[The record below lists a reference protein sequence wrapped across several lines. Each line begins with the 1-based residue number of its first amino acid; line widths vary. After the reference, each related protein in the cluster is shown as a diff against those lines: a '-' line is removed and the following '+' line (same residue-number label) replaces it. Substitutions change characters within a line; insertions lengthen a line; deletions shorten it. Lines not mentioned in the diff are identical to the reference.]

1 MRVTECISMIPLLD
15 LVIFS
20 KFLLLSGKP
29 GAFTSMYVLLFLI
42 NLWAVIKYISKYL
55 VMTDGRCQ
63 PSECKMSSCNCQ
75 HEQVPYTPPE
85 WAKGLKLIPKTRVK
99 VIIGNIRQ

>member
-1 MRVTECISMIPLLD
+1 MIPLLD

-29 GAFTSMYVLLFLI
+29 GAFTSMYVLLFLT

-55 VMTDGRCQ
+55 VMTYD
-63 PSECKMSSCNCQ
+63 
-75 HEQVPYTPPE
+75 
-85 WAKGLKLIPKTRVK
+85 
-99 VIIGNIRQ
+99 

>member
-1 MRVTECISMIPLLD
+1 MRVAEFISMMPLLD

-29 GAFTSMYVLLFLI
+29 GAFTSMYVLLFLT
-42 NLWAVIKYISKYL
+42 NLWVVIKYL
-55 VMTDGRCQ
+55 VVTDGRCQ

-85 WAKGLKLIPKTRVK
+85 WAKGLKLIPKTRIK
-99 VIIGNIRQ
+99 VIIGNIQQ